1 MPSRAAY
8 EGGRRKIILGFDVGT
23 TYSGISYRQVDN
35 LNHYVGLRMTLIL
48 KSHSILDPSQ
58 MPGIKGVTK
67 CDIST
72 FNVTVSSNLCRLT
85 RFPAQETISGASKI
99 PTIIYYDKNGQ
110 VKAVGAEATK
120 DGIYETAMDQGWIKA
135 EWCAILLPQSTI

>member
-1 MPSRAAY
+1 MKAAAARSFLASML
-8 EGGRRKIILGFDVGT
+8 EPLTAESHTGKSTI
-23 TYSGISYRQVDN
+23 

-48 KSHSILDPSQ
+48 KSHSILDPGQ

-67 CDIST
+67 CDISA

-99 PTIIYYDKNGQ
+99 PTIIYYDKNGH

-120 DGIYETAMDQGWIKA
+120 DGIYETAMDHGWVKA